1 MTSVIG
7 NHVSHK
13 FPKISNIRCLLL
25 CVIPPCLVFLIFVAV
40 ANFLAQFFIYFVVGL
55 KGGISYTPLATLL
68 TPNFDCFLVSPLLFF
83 SLSFEFYQLAFASLF
98 FPFSFKV
105 CWLASP
111 IFIKISRSLSLVTKG
126 LSFSLFFGMPVVFVG
141 VPFFFL
147 NVHFSF

>member
-7 NHVSHK
+7 NYVSHN
-13 FPKISNIRCLLL
+13 FPKIGNIRCLLL
-25 CVIPPCLVFLIFVAV
+25 CVIPPCLVFLIFVA
-40 ANFLAQFFIYFVVGL
+40 NFLALFFIYFVVGL
-55 KGGISYTPLATLL
+55 KGGISYIPLATFV
-68 TPNFDCFLVSPLLFF
+68 TPNFDCFLVSPILFF

-105 CWLASP
+105 CWLASA
-111 IFIKISRSLSLVTKG
+111 IFIKISRSLTLVTKG
-126 LSFSLFFGMPVVFVG
+126 LSFSLFFGMPAVFVG